1 MNNIYFCK
9 ACERPGE
16 IEYLI
21 SAPTEIVC
29 RSLIANDLIKNHWY
43 ILVSD
48 EEIDEGTEKTIEDFL
63 NMFGINMMG
72 VADEKFN
79 ETRIIYYDYHVHR
92 YKSYNEEEDLFD
104 NEILR

>member
-9 ACERPGE
+9 ASEEHGE

-21 SAPTEIVC
+21 SAPSDIVC
-29 RSLIANDLIKNHWY
+29 KSLIANDLIKNHWY

-48 EEIDEGTEKTIEDFL
+48 EEIDEGTEKTIEDL
-63 NMFGINMMG
+63 VNMFGINMMG

-79 ETRIIYYDYHVHR
+79 TTGIIYYDSRVHY
-92 YKSYNEEEDLFD
+92 YKSYNDEAEFWDREKY
-104 NEILR
+104 